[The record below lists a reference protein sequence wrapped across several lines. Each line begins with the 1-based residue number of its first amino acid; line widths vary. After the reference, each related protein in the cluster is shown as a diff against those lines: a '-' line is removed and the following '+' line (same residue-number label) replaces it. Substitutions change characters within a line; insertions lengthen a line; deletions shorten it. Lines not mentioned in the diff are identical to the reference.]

1 MSVLP
6 SPDCAADAS
15 SVWMTEVCL
24 QVSTPQSEC
33 HSTFAEW
40 PGGGAAAILHTDSL
54 VHSWWQPCDRNSFWS
69 KFRGKV
75 PILPKIEHQMTKW
88 LLKMAKSKRITDV
101 KSQKGDISVFS
112 STIEG
117 ADCRVTSNI
126 HCSDV

>member
-6 SPDCAADAS
+6 SPDCAADTS

-54 VHSWWQPCDRNSFWS
+54 GQSWGQPCDRIFLS
-69 KFRGKV
+69 KFRAKV
-75 PILPKIEHQMTKW
+75 PIFPKIEHHMTKW

-112 STIEG
+112 SISEG
-117 ADCRVTSNI
+117 ACQKGYI
-126 HCSDV
+126 KYPLF